1 MYYTER
7 VRCEIPR
14 TGQYFNFFG
23 GNNMGT
29 LILICL
35 FVVTVLISA
44 VIGLIRGL
52 NKSVVRIMILAV
64 AAALTFLVAGPIT
77 KLIAG
82 SITVEG
88 LTLGELLLKSLQGE
102 GFLGTILESTPVL
115 REVIQVLPAFAIS
128 IVVFPL
134 VFLLLRFISWI
145 VFLFVQKPL
154 RKLIFKDPCSKEE
167 EAAKPTRVRVGKRFA
182 GMGVGIVSGILVFG
196 MLFTPLIGVFS
207 ILPSSDAVSG
217 AMQIL
222 VSTNAMPEAD
232 ADDIQ
237 ELYAVTDCGLVKF
250 YRFVGAA
257 ATGRAYINSVSTIRA
272 EGQAIRL
279 ANEIRAFMAIL
290 QSLGEN
296 SALLNAENPA
306 ALYATLS
313 DKALVDSLMQNVF
326 QSRLMAAVIPELMA
340 SAMEGVAESMHV
352 PADKDA
358 VYDNMMDTIAM
369 AVQDTNVDFEAIHAY
384 EQAHN
389 VAATFARFR
398 SAARTGGD
406 GLMTEE
412 EYEAQIQQLAELAAA
427 ISAIIN
433 RSLAGDSA
441 AFADSVADHIV
452 NDVKNQAS
460 ENGQGALEGYDAA
473 ALQNTLSGMDASDID
488 AGDGDASKLLEQLTD
503 KEQFETD
510 MATVETIKAAISGSI
525 REALS
530 DESKSAETASALASV
545 ISDLSGAIA
554 SATGSDGETDITKM
568 DFNKIA
574 SAITTLQN
582 SPLKEAGSSILDI
595 VISGDLGSNSMIGGL
610 MSAVKEGYDN
620 GEDVGGTIGTAGALI
635 SLGAAMGTEGEE
647 GQQAMV
653 DSITDL
659 INNLNEYTITLLPEI
674 LNAEALGAM
683 GIPSK
688 FMEATYTLIETLLR
702 ELMKLK
708 GEADYQNEANA
719 VLSLYN
725 LATAGVDKFTPDD
738 IGDLAGYAMAS
749 DAIYNTLLSV
759 PSNPFG
765 IELGADATAELAG
778 TIESEFAQS
787 GKTDKERDIYLAIA
801 ALLGVD
807 GNVNLG

>member
-1 MYYTER
+1 
-7 VRCEIPR
+7 
-14 TGQYFNFFG
+14 
-23 GNNMGT
+23 MGT
-29 LILICL
+29 LILTCL

-64 AAALTFLVAGPIT
+64 AAALTFLIAGPIT

-88 LTLGELLLKSLQGE
+88 LTLGELLLNSLESE
-102 GFLGTILESTPVL
+102 GTLGAILESVPVM
-115 REVIQVLPAFAIS
+115 RDVILVLPAFAIS
-128 IVVFPL
+128 VVVFPL

-154 RKLIFKDPCSKEE
+154 RKLIFKDNCNKEE

-182 GMGVGIVSGILVFG
+182 GMGVGIVAGILIFG
-196 MLFTPLIGVFS
+196 MLFNPVMGIFNS
-207 ILPSSDAVSG
+207 LPSSDSVAG
-217 AMQIL
+217 AMQVL
-222 VSTNAMPEAD
+222 VAMDAIPEAD

-237 ELYAVTDCGLVKF
+237 AFYAMTDCGLVKF
-250 YRFVGAA
+250 YSAVGAV
-257 ATGRAYINSVSTIRA
+257 ATGRAYINSVSTVKF
-272 EGQAIRL
+272 EGQTIRL
-279 ANEIRAFMAIL
+279 MNEIRAFMAVF
-290 QSLGEN
+290 QSLGE
-296 SALLNAENPA
+296 SDALGAMMNAKDPA
-306 ALYATLS
+306 ALYATLA
-313 DKALVDSLMQNVF
+313 DKAFVESLMQDAF
-326 QSRLMAAVIPELMA
+326 QSRLLAAVVPELMA
-340 SAMEGVAESMHV
+340 SAMEGVAKSMNV
-352 PADKDA
+352 PANKDA
-358 VYDNMMDTIAM
+358 VYDNMMD
-369 AVQDTNVDFEAIHAY
+369 AVSLAVRNTNVDFEAIHAY

-389 VAATFARFR
+389 MPGNFAR
-398 SAARTGGD
+398 SGAARTGGE
-406 GLMTEE
+406 GVMTEE

-427 ISAIIN
+427 ISAILN
-433 RSLAGDSA
+433 QSLAGDSA
-441 AFADSVADHIV
+441 AFADSAADHIV
-452 NDVKNQAS
+452 NDVKAQAS
-460 ENGQGALEGYDAA
+460 ENGQGAVAGYDAN
-473 ALQNTLSGMDASDID
+473 ALQDTLSGMDATGDD
-488 AGDGDASKLLEQLTD
+488 AAMLEQLTD
-503 KEQFETD
+503 KEKFETD
-510 MATVETIKAAISGSI
+510 IATVETIKAAISGSI
-525 REALS
+525 RDALA

-554 SATGSDGETDITKM
+554 SATGPNGEIDITKM

-595 VISGDLGSNSMIGGL
+595 VISGDLGSNSMVGGL

-653 DSITDL
+653 DSLTDL
-659 INNLNEYTITLLPEI
+659 INNLNEYTITLLPDI

-683 GIPSK
+683 GIPAK
-688 FMEATYTLIETLLR
+688 YAEAAYNLIETLLR
-702 ELMKLK
+702 ELMKIK

-725 LATAGVDKFTPDD
+725 LATSGVDKFTPDN
-738 IGDLAGYAMAS
+738 ISDLVGYAMAS
-749 DAIYNTLLSV
+749 DAIYNTLMSV

-765 IELGADATAELAG
+765 IELSSDAKAVLAD

-787 GKTDKERDIYLAIA
+787 GQSAKEREIYLAIA
-801 ALLGVD
+801 ALLGID
-807 GNVNLG
+807 KDVNLG